1 MHPIPDS
8 ESLKQVDAH
17 FLKNIKVGDRLFHYP
32 FHEDAEKSFEKSPSA
47 EFTMYSVIGLPT
59 DADIVLIGAFD
70 ETEKPQQYTKKSM
83 LAGSWWYNPLF

>member
-17 FLKNIKVGDRLFHYP
+17 FLKNIRVGDRVFQQ
-32 FHEDAEKSFEKSPSA
+32 SPSI

-59 DADIVLIGAFD
+59 DADLILMGAFD
-70 ETEKPQQYTKKSM
+70 ENEEPQQFTRKSM
-83 LAGSWWYNPLF
+83 LAGDWWYNPLF